1 MAQVVHKRKS
11 KAAKTVQSLKKGKAT
26 VLNASARKAKQQ
38 AKKIVGALHEAE
50 QIHQGKRKGKTFD
63 AFLEEL

>member
-1 MAQVVHKRKS
+1 MAQVAHKRKS
-11 KAAKTVQSLKKGKAT
+11 KAKTVQSPKKGKGT

-50 QIHQGKRKGKTFD
+50 QIHKGKRKGKTFD